1 MSGGGHQHVN
11 VIGRYGSAD
20 NHDFP
25 RVAYLP
31 NQIAGTLRNFTA
43 QNLVTVLGDPHQV
56 ILDVAHRVPA
66 MSVLAHP
73 LILVENRSKLT
84 ACKAVG
90 LNRAMETK
98 AASENDFCH

>member
-1 MSGGGHQHVN
+1 MAN
-11 VIGRYGSAD
+11 
-20 NHDFP
+20 
-25 RVAYLP
+25 LP
-31 NQIAGTLRNFTA
+31 NQIARTLRHLSA
-43 QNLVTVLGDPHQV
+43 QYLVSVLGDPHQV

-90 LNRAMETK
+90 WAPMLTGVQPGPSAGSTDVAAVTVPQALETRTQ
-98 AASENDFCH
+98 